1 MRIRQLLY
9 WNFFAH
15 MQHLRDL
22 PAVVRILQIL
32 TARYN
37 EARAGLTATATAE
50 QATASSQTAGA
61 QSESG
66 HSGSVRMRATPGPSA
81 IAYAECVH
89 QLITALGMPFL
100 VENASDA
107 HNLAH
112 QSSHA
117 LSEIGAPLVYANL
130 LTPFWLWL
138 WQ

>member
-1 MRIRQLLY
+1 
-9 WNFFAH
+9 

-32 TARYN
+32 NARYN
-37 EARAGLTATATAE
+37 EARAGLSASATAAAE
-50 QATASSQTAGA
+50 HATVSSETAGA
-61 QSESG
+61 QSEGG
-66 HSGSVRMRATPGPSA
+66 HSGSTDVRMRATPGPSA

-89 QLITALGMPFL
+89 QLITALGVPFL

-117 LSEIGAPLVYANL
+117 LSEIGAPSFPSVC
-130 LTPFWLWL
+130 FVGH
-138 WQ
+138 